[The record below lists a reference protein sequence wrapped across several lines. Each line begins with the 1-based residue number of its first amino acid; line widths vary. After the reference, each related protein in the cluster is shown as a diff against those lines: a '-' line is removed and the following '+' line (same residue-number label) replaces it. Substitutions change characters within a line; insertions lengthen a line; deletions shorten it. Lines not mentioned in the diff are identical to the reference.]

1 MAFFKIL
8 QIPKQHRAPFQNSHA
23 KTPKPTVI
31 RNEPGSPKT
40 IVLKDDEAEKF
51 LGDIKY

>member
-1 MAFFKIL
+1 MPFLNF
-8 QIPKQHRAPFQNSHA
+8 QNSKQHRPTFQNTHA

-31 RNEPGSPKT
+31 RNEAGSPKT

-51 LGDIKY
+51 LSDIKY